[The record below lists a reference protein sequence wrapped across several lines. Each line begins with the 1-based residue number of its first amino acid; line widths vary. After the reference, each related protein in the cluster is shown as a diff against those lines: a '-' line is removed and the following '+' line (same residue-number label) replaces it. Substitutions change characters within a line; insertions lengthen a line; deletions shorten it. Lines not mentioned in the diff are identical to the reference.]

1 MYDHEELLL
10 IRKIIKLATA
20 KGDLVALNKAEA
32 RLAEIQIEM
41 NLEQLHKDDRDTH
54 EKEI

>member
-41 NLEQLHKDDRDTH
+41 NLEQLHKDDRDH
-54 EKEI
+54 NEKEI